1 MYPYTGLS
9 EMLNEFN
16 CYIFAYD
23 DITDDD
29 DNINNVKDN
38 KVIDN
43 FVLFSNFD
51 ISNEGFKKTPR
62 SFITEVGAFKSKD
75 ILERYKRNTFSPY
88 FGVDIIDINTL
99 ISKIISTSSLDKNNK
114 KLIDLFN
121 LSMNE
126 TFDILVIG
134 GGINGAGIVR
144 DASGRN
150 LKVCL
155 VEKNKVG
162 SATSSWSTKLIHGGL
177 RYLENYEFRLVRESL
192 KEREVIKK
200 IASNITTPLPFIIPY
215 QKSLRPKWLI
225 KLGLFLYDNIGG
237 KMTIPKSST
246 VNIKKEMPNIL
257 KDQFKI
263 GFQYYDLQVDD
274 KKLVQLNVEDAKKKG
289 AMIIQNRKVIDAK
302 RNKNIWDITLDDN
315 TILQSKILINAA
327 GPWINEVLS
336 NVIKLNSK
344 KSIRLV
350 KGSHIITK
358 SLYSQ
363 KKAFTLQ
370 NEDNRIIFVIPYK
383 DEYSLIGTT
392 ETEVVSPE
400 NPKIDESEIDYLLN
414 SVNKYFIKQIS
425 RDDIVNS
432 YSGIR
437 PLIEDFKEASK
448 VTRDYIFDLNED
460 GSQAPLLNIYG
471 GKLTTYRKLAE
482 NVLLTLNK
490 HIPINKK
497 NSWTAKQKL

>member
-1 MYPYTGLS
+1 
-9 EMLNEFN
+9 
-16 CYIFAYD
+16 
-23 DITDDD
+23 
-29 DNINNVKDN
+29 
-38 KVIDN
+38 
-43 FVLFSNFD
+43 
-51 ISNEGFKKTPR
+51 
-62 SFITEVGAFKSKD
+62 
-75 ILERYKRNTFSPY
+75 
-88 FGVDIIDINTL
+88 
-99 ISKIISTSSLDKNNK
+99 
-114 KLIDLFN
+114 
-121 LSMNE
+121 MNE

-155 VEKNKVG
+155 VEKNTVG

-200 IASNITTPLPFIIPY
+200 IASDITTPIPFIIPY

-225 KLGLFLYDNIGG
+225 KLGLFLYDNLGG

-246 VNIKKEMPNIL
+246 INIKKEIPNIL
-257 KDQFKI
+257 KDQYKT
-263 GFQYYDLQVDD
+263 GFQYYDLQIDD
-274 KKLVQLNVEDAKKKG
+274 KKLVELNVKDAEKKG
-289 AMIIQNRKVIDAK
+289 ATIIENREVIRAN
-302 RNKNIWDITLDDN
+302 RNKNVWDIILDDN
-315 TILQSKILINAA
+315 TLLKTKILINAA
-327 GPWINEVLS
+327 GPWINDTLTKVL
-336 NVIKLNSK
+336 KQNSK

-358 SLYSQ
+358 SLYRQ

-370 NEDNRIIFVIPYK
+370 NEDSRIIFVIPYK

-392 ETEVVSPE
+392 ETEVFSPE
-400 NPKIDESEIDYLLN
+400 NPKIDNSEIDYLIN

-425 RDDIVNS
+425 GDDVVSS

-437 PLIEDFKEASK
+437 PLIEDFREASK
-448 VTRDYIFDLNED
+448 VTRDYVFDLNED
-460 GSQAPLLNIYG
+460 NSQAPLLNIYG

-482 NVLLTLNK
+482 NVILTLKN
-490 HIPINKK
+490 HIDVDSN
-497 NSWTAKQKL
+497 NSWTADHKL

>member
-1 MYPYTGLS
+1 
-9 EMLNEFN
+9 
-16 CYIFAYD
+16 
-23 DITDDD
+23 
-29 DNINNVKDN
+29 
-38 KVIDN
+38 
-43 FVLFSNFD
+43 
-51 ISNEGFKKTPR
+51 
-62 SFITEVGAFKSKD
+62 
-75 ILERYKRNTFSPY
+75 
-88 FGVDIIDINTL
+88 
-99 ISKIISTSSLDKNNK
+99 
-114 KLIDLFN
+114 
-121 LSMNE
+121 MNE
-126 TFDILVIG
+126 IFDILVIG
-134 GGINGAGIVR
+134 GGINGAGIAR

-155 VEKNKVG
+155 VEKNTVG

-192 KEREVIKK
+192 KEREVINT
-200 IASNITTPLPFIIPY
+200 IASDITTPLPFIIPH

-225 KLGLFLYDNIGG
+225 KLGLFLYDNLGG

-246 VNIKKEMPNIL
+246 INVKKEIPNIL
-257 KDQFKI
+257 KDRFNT

-274 KKLVQLNVEDAKKKG
+274 KKLVELNAQDAEKKG
-289 AMIIQNRKVIDAK
+289 ATIIENRQVIEAK
-302 RNKNIWDITLDDN
+302 RNKNIWEIILDDN
-315 TILQSKILINAA
+315 TVLKTKILINAA
-327 GPWINEVLS
+327 GPWINDVLK
-336 NVIKLNSK
+336 NIIKLDSK

-358 SLYSQ
+358 SLYNQ

-392 ETEVVSPE
+392 ETEVFSPE

-425 RDDIVNS
+425 RNDVVSS

-460 GSQAPLLNIYG
+460 DSQAPLLNIYG

-482 NVLLTLNK
+482 NVLFALNK
-490 HIPINKK
+490 YIPVNKK